1 MSLLAGFSAQREV
14 FLICPD
20 SEEVIRLSE
29 CVIDLP
35 GKVPT
40 SPAEDL
46 VNLRE
51 KIAKAERTV
60 DARIAAERA
69 KRVQLGQRA
78 AIKQVGEV
86 YPFIDPK
93 VVNPAD
99 VQVLFDPV
107 LLVAFHGASAGEA
120 NVDIEFIA
128 KKPESQ
134 AEEERLDALAVA
146 VKSVAFKTYSID
158 LDTGRVAVTTPKEY
172 KPRAK
177 KA

>member
-20 SEEVIRLSE
+20 SGDVIRLSE
-29 CVIDLP
+29 CIIELP
-35 GKVPT
+35 GKVPA

-46 VNLRE
+46 VKLRE
-51 KIAKAERTV
+51 KIAKAERAV

-69 KRVQLGQRA
+69 KRVQMGQRA

-107 LLVAFHGASAGEA
+107 LLVAFHGASTGEP

-128 KKPESQ
+128 SPPKSEVEESRV
-134 AEEERLDALAVA
+134 EALKVA
-146 VKSVAFKTYSID
+146 VKSVAFKTYRID
-158 LDTGRVAVTTPKEY
+158 LDTGKVTVSSPKEY
-172 KPRAK
+172 KPRSK
-177 KA
+177 KT

>member
-14 FLICPD
+14 FLICPN
-20 SEEVIRLSE
+20 SGEVIRLSE
-29 CVIDLP
+29 CIIELP

-46 VNLRE
+46 VKLRE
-51 KIAKAERTV
+51 KIAKAERAV

-107 LLVAFHGASAGEA
+107 LLVAFHGASAGEP

-128 KKPESQ
+128 STPKSVVEESRV
-134 AEEERLDALAVA
+134 EALKAA
-146 VKSVAFKTYSID
+146 VKSVAFKTYRID
-158 LDTGRVAVTTPKEY
+158 LDTGKVSVTSPKEY
-172 KPRAK
+172 KPRTK

>member
-20 SEEVIRLSE
+20 SGEVIRLSE
-29 CVIDLP
+29 CIIELP
-35 GKVPT
+35 GKVPA

-46 VNLRE
+46 VKLRE
-51 KIAKAERTV
+51 KIAKAERAV

-69 KRVQLGQRA
+69 KRVQMGQRA

-107 LLVAFHGASAGEA
+107 LLVAFHGASAGET

-128 KKPESQ
+128 SNPKSVVEESRV
-134 AEEERLDALAVA
+134 EALKAA
-146 VKSVAFKTYSID
+146 VKSVAFKTYRID
-158 LDTGRVAVTTPKEY
+158 LDTGKVSVTSPKEY
-172 KPRAK
+172 KPRTK

>member
-20 SEEVIRLSE
+20 SGEVIRLSE
-29 CVIDLP
+29 CIIDLP

-46 VNLRE
+46 VKLRE
-51 KIAKAERTV
+51 KIAKAERAV
-60 DARIAAERA
+60 DARISAERA

-107 LLVAFHGASAGEA
+107 LLVAFHGASAGEP
-120 NVDIEFIA
+120 NVDIEFFA
-128 KKPESQ
+128 STPKSVVEESRV
-134 AEEERLDALAVA
+134 EALKAA
-146 VKSVAFKTYSID
+146 VKSVAFKTYRID
-158 LDTGRVAVTTPKEY
+158 LDTGKVSVTSPKEY
-172 KPRAK
+172 KPRTK

>member
-20 SEEVIRLSE
+20 SGEVIRLSE

-51 KIAKAERTV
+51 KIAKAERAV

-107 LLVAFHGASAGEA
+107 LLVAFHGASAEEP
-120 NVDIEFIA
+120 NVEIEFIA

-146 VKSVAFKTYSID
+146 VKSVAFKTYRID